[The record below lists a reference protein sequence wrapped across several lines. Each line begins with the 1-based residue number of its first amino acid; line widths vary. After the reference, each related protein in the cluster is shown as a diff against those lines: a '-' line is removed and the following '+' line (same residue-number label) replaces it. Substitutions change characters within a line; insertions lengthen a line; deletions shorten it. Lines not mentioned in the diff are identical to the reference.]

1 MFKLISLL
9 LTVVLALFIASCGT
23 GEADP
28 KVTSTPIRNV
38 AKSPS
43 YVVMPENTPISIT
56 LVDSIDTDF
65 QLSGDQ
71 FRARLNQPVV
81 VDGYTLFTDGADARG
96 ILNRVVESGRLKT
109 PAELDFTLTA
119 VQDRNGNWADVS
131 TYTIQDKK
139 GSHTNREVAMIGGG
153 AIVGGVIGKIIDRD
167 GSTEI
172 GIGAGAI
179 AGTILASRTGKKDI
193 FYGVGSEIVFFSSQ
207 SMQIALK

>member
-1 MFKLISLL
+1 MFKIFGLF
-9 LTVVLALFIASCGT
+9 LTLALSLIIVSCGT

-28 KVTSTPIRNV
+28 KVTTTTIQTQ
-38 AKSPS
+38 K
-43 YVVMPENTPISIT
+43 YVTMPENTQISVT

-65 QLSGDQ
+65 QLPGDI

-81 VDGYTLFTDGADARG
+81 VDGHTLFADGADARG
-96 ILNRVVESGRLKT
+96 ILNRVVESGRLET

-119 VQDRNGNWADVS
+119 IQDRNGNWADVS
-131 TYTIQDKK
+131 TSTIKDKQ

-153 AIVGGVIGKIIDRD
+153 AIVGGIIGKIIDRD

-172 GIGAGAI
+172 GVGAGAV

-193 FYGVGSEIVFFSSQ
+193 FYGVGSEIVFFSNQ